1 MSVPRSDRPRWRDAA
16 VSGLRVLSEP
26 CGGCPFKGRI
36 NLGSGR
42 LRDIIESCERDNRYF
57 ICHQLA
63 YYPDSTRRRPKR
75 FEAVCAGWLDAARR
89 RRYGP
94 PAIMQIAER
103 LDVVVLVEPPS

>member
-1 MSVPRSDRPRWRDAA
+1 VKSLLIYIAGFLSGGFVMLAA
-16 VSGLRVLSEP
+16 VAWL
-26 CGGCPFKGRI
+26 
-36 NLGSGR
+36 LGSGR